1 MSIIT
6 RMLKQ
11 TAVYWAPS
19 GVDEFGKPTW
29 EEPEEISCRWEDVVE
44 EYIDYK
50 GDKQISAAKVF
61 VGEDVEAMGV
71 LMLGELTDLE
81 SGGDPKDNSG
91 AWEIR
96 KFGKIPNFKNTE
108 YLRIAYLGTS
118 TLR

>member
-29 EEPEEISCRWEDVVE
+29 EEPEEISCRWEDVAE
-44 EYIDYK
+44 EYIDSA
-50 GDKQISAAKVF
+50 GDKQLSSAKVF
-61 VGEDVEAMGV
+61 VGEDVEVMGV
-71 LMLGELTDLE
+71 LMLGELLDLE
-81 SGGDPKDNSG
+81 SGSDPKDNSG

-96 KFGKIPNFKNTE
+96 AYKCIPNLKANEF
-108 YLRIAYLGTS
+108 LRIAYLGT
-118 TLR
+118 TVR